1 MIGNAMFT
9 FALCGLTFSVLCYF
23 LSSELRGDKDD
34 KPKELTIVDNKGKE
48 YSVGEYLTKD
58 EIAKKDDNKDVE
70 FDIKP
75 NTTYH
80 KVIDRLTKDI
90 TESNRY
96 EDMGRYRAILDVLE
110 SDQYRVQ
117 KRVVISSKVLEECID
132 YWPEA
137 FDGVE
142 CLIDD
147 NRNGIPDEA

>member
-1 MIGNAMFT
+1 MCKV
-9 FALCGLTFSVLCYF
+9 LCGNKNEKST
-23 LSSELRGDKDD
+23 SSSTVDKWIILGDFIEEEKL
-34 KPKELTIVDNKGKE
+34 PPSTLTIVDENGE
-48 YSVGEYLTKD
+48 EHPIGEYLTKD
-58 EIAKKDDNKDVE
+58 E

-75 NTTYH
+75 NTPYY
-80 KVIDRLTKDI
+80 KVINRLVKD
-90 TESNRY
+90 TRESDNY
-96 EDMGRYRAILDVLE
+96 EDIGRYRAILDVLE

-147 NRNGIPDEA
+147 NGNGIPDETY

>member
-1 MIGNAMFT
+1 MAGSMF
-9 FALCGLTFSVLCYF
+9 FGLALVCFSLSALCYGMCKVLSRNSC
-23 LSSELRGDKDD
+23 KDV
-34 KPKELTIVDNKGKE
+34 KLPPPTLTIVDDKGKE
-48 YSVGEYLTKD
+48 YSIGEYLTKD
-58 EIAKKDDNKDVE
+58 EIAKKNE

-75 NTTYH
+75 NTPYY
-80 KVIDRLTKDI
+80 KVINRLVKDI
-90 TESNRY
+90 GESDHY

-147 NRNGIPDEA
+147 NGNGIPDETY

>member
-1 MIGNAMFT
+1 MGDT
-9 FALCGLTFSVLCYF
+9 FFILALCCFTFSVLCYF
-23 LSSELRGDKDD
+23 LSKELRGDNDD
-34 KPKELTIVDNKGKE
+34 KLQPPTLTIVDDKGKE
-48 YSVGEYLTKD
+48 YSIGEYLTKD
-58 EIAKKDDNKDVE
+58 EIAKKDE

-75 NTTYH
+75 NTPYY
-80 KVIDRLTKDI
+80 KVINRLVKDI
-90 TESNRY
+90 GESDHY
-96 EDMGRYRAILDVLE
+96 EDMGRYRAILNVLE

-147 NRNGIPDEA
+147 NGNGIPDETY